1 VERDFI
7 LREVGLLSKK
17 LLKIL
22 RMITKDL
29 KDKEFVSGELIEE
42 LDYDESDIMDI
53 GEELENLE
61 FYDYLEDDE
70 LDILRGLIA
79 YILMKDSSYEKEEIL
94 SLIFAGGRR
103 IVWN

>member
-1 VERDFI
+1 M
-7 LREVGLLSKK
+7 SKK

-22 RMITKDL
+22 KMISRDL
-29 KDKEFVSGELIEE
+29 KDKEFVSDEMPET
-42 LDYDESDIMDI
+42 LDYDESDIFDI

-70 LDILRGLIA
+70 LDILKGLIA
-79 YILMKDSSYEKEEIL
+79 YILMKDSSREKEEIF

>member
-1 VERDFI
+1 M
-7 LREVGLLSKK
+7 SKK

-22 RMITKDL
+22 KMISKDL
-29 KDKEFVSGELIEE
+29 KDREFISDEILEA
-42 LDYDESDIMDI
+42 LDYDETDIMDI

-79 YILMKDSSYEKEEIL
+79 YILMKDSSREKEEIF

>member
-1 VERDFI
+1 
-7 LREVGLLSKK
+7 LSKK

-22 RMITKDL
+22 KMISKDL
-29 KDKEFVSGELIEE
+29 KDREFVSDEILEA
-42 LDYDESDIMDI
+42 LDYDETDIMDI

-79 YILMKDSSYEKEEIL
+79 YILMKDSSREKEEIF

>member
-1 VERDFI
+1 MISRD
-7 LREVGLLSKK
+7 LR
-17 LLKIL
+17 
-22 RMITKDL
+22 
-29 KDKEFVSGELIEE
+29 DKEFVSSEMLEA
-42 LDYDESDIMDI
+42 LDYDESDIIDI
-53 GEELENLE
+53 SEELENLE

-70 LDILRGLIA
+70 LDILKGLIA

>member
-1 VERDFI
+1 
-7 LREVGLLSKK
+7 
-17 LLKIL
+17 
-22 RMITKDL
+22 MISKDL
-29 KDKEFVSGELIEE
+29 KDREFISDEILEV
-42 LDYDESDIMDI
+42 LDYDETDIMDI

-79 YILMKDSSYEKEEIL
+79 YILMKDSSREKEEIF

>member
-1 VERDFI
+1 
-7 LREVGLLSKK
+7 LHEVRILSKK

-22 RMITKDL
+22 KMISKDL
-29 KDKEFVSGELIEE
+29 KDREFISDEILEV
-42 LDYDESDIMDI
+42 LDYDETDIMDI

-79 YILMKDSSYEKEEIL
+79 YILMKDSSREKEEIF

>member
-1 VERDFI
+1 M
-7 LREVGLLSKK
+7 SKK

-22 RMITKDL
+22 KMISRDL
-29 KDKEFVSGELIEE
+29 RSKEFVSGEMLET
-42 LDYDESDIMDI
+42 LDYDESDIIDI
-53 GEELENLE
+53 SEELENLE

-70 LDILRGLIA
+70 LDILKGLIA
-79 YILMKDSSYEKEEIL
+79 YILMKDSAYEKEEIL

>member
-1 VERDFI
+1 M
-7 LREVGLLSKK
+7 SKK

-22 RMITKDL
+22 KMISRDL
-29 KDKEFVSGELIEE
+29 KDREFVSEE
-42 LDYDESDIMDI
+42 ILEPLDYDETDILDI

-70 LDILRGLIA
+70 LDILKGLIA
-79 YILMKDSSYEKEEIL
+79 YILMKDSSREKEEIF

>member
-1 VERDFI
+1 
-7 LREVGLLSKK
+7 LSKK

-22 RMITKDL
+22 KMISRDL
-29 KDKEFVSGELIEE
+29 RNKEFVSGEVLEA
-42 LDYDESDIMDI
+42 LDYDESDIIDI
-53 GEELENLE
+53 SQELENLE

-70 LDILRGLIA
+70 LDILKGLIA

>member
-1 VERDFI
+1 
-7 LREVGLLSKK
+7 LHEVGILSKK

-22 RMITKDL
+22 RMISSDL
-29 KDKEFVSGELIEE
+29 KEKEFVSDEMLEA
-42 LDYDESDIMDI
+42 LDYDETDIMDI

-70 LDILRGLIA
+70 LDILKGLIA
-79 YILMKDSSYEKEEIL
+79 YILMKDSSREKEEIF

-103 IVWN
+103 IIWN

>member
-1 VERDFI
+1 M
-7 LREVGLLSKK
+7 SKK

-22 RMITKDL
+22 KMISKDL
-29 KDKEFVSGELIEE
+29 KDREFVSDDILET
-42 LDYDESDIMDI
+42 LDYDETDIMDI

-79 YILMKDSSYEKEEIL
+79 YILMKDSSREKEEIF
-94 SLIFAGGRR
+94 SLIFAGGKR

>member
-1 VERDFI
+1 M
-7 LREVGLLSKK
+7 SKK

-22 RMITKDL
+22 KMISRDL
-29 KDKEFVSGELIEE
+29 KDREFVSEE
-42 LDYDESDIMDI
+42 ILEALDYDETDIMDI

-70 LDILRGLIA
+70 LDILKGLIA
-79 YILMKDSSYEKEEIL
+79 YILMKDSSREKDEIF

>member
-1 VERDFI
+1 M
-7 LREVGLLSKK
+7 SKK

-22 RMITKDL
+22 KMISRDL
-29 KDKEFVSGELIEE
+29 KDKEFVSDEILEA
-42 LDYDESDIMDI
+42 LDYDETDIMDI

-79 YILMKDSSYEKEEIL
+79 YILMKDSSREKEEIF

>member
-1 VERDFI
+1 MISRD
-7 LREVGLLSKK
+7 LR
-17 LLKIL
+17 
-22 RMITKDL
+22 
-29 KDKEFVSGELIEE
+29 DKEFVSGEILEA
-42 LDYDESDIMDI
+42 LDYDESDIIDI
-53 GEELENLE
+53 SEELENLE

-70 LDILRGLIA
+70 LDILKGLIA

>member
-1 VERDFI
+1 M
-7 LREVGLLSKK
+7 SKK

-22 RMITKDL
+22 KMISKDL
-29 KDKEFVSGELIEE
+29 RDKEFVSGEVLET
-42 LDYDESDIMDI
+42 LKYDESDIIDI
-53 GEELENLE
+53 SEELENLE
-61 FYDYLEDDE
+61 FYDYLDDDE
-70 LDILRGLIA
+70 LDILKGLIA

>member
-1 VERDFI
+1 M
-7 LREVGLLSKK
+7 SKK

-22 RMITKDL
+22 KMISRDL
-29 KDKEFVSGELIEE
+29 KDREFVSDEMLEV
-42 LDYDESDIMDI
+42 LDYDETDIMDI

-70 LDILRGLIA
+70 LDILKGLIA
-79 YILMKDSSYEKEEIL
+79 YILMKDSSREKDEIF

>member
-1 VERDFI
+1 M
-7 LREVGLLSKK
+7 SKK

-22 RMITKDL
+22 KMISRDL
-29 KDKEFVSGELIEE
+29 KDREFVSDEILEA
-42 LDYDESDIMDI
+42 LDYNETDIMDI

-79 YILMKDSSYEKEEIL
+79 YILMKDSSREKEEIF

>member
-1 VERDFI
+1 M
-7 LREVGLLSKK
+7 SKK

>member
-1 VERDFI
+1 
-7 LREVGLLSKK
+7 LSKK

-22 RMITKDL
+22 KMISRDL
-29 KDKEFVSGELIEE
+29 KDREFVSEE
-42 LDYDESDIMDI
+42 MLEGLDYDETDIMDI

-79 YILMKDSSYEKEEIL
+79 YILMKDSSREKEEIF

>member
-1 VERDFI
+1 M
-7 LREVGLLSKK
+7 SKK

-22 RMITKDL
+22 KMISRDL
-29 KDKEFVSGELIEE
+29 KDKEFVSEE
-42 LDYDESDIMDI
+42 MLETLDYDESDILDI

-70 LDILRGLIA
+70 LDILKGLIA
-79 YILMKDSSYEKEEIL
+79 YILMKDSSREKEEIL

>member
-1 VERDFI
+1 M
-7 LREVGLLSKK
+7 SKK

-22 RMITKDL
+22 KMISRDL
-29 KDKEFVSGELIEE
+29 KDREFVSDEILEA
-42 LDYDESDIMDI
+42 LDYNETDIMDI
-53 GEELENLE
+53 GEELESLE

-79 YILMKDSSYEKEEIL
+79 YILMKDSSREKEEIF

>member
-1 VERDFI
+1 
-7 LREVGLLSKK
+7 
-17 LLKIL
+17 
-22 RMITKDL
+22 MISRDL
-29 KDKEFVSGELIEE
+29 KDNEFVSDEMLET
-42 LDYDESDIMDI
+42 LDYDESDIIDI

-70 LDILRGLIA
+70 LDILKGLIA

>member
-1 VERDFI
+1 M
-7 LREVGLLSKK
+7 SKK

-22 RMITKDL
+22 RMISRDL
-29 KDKEFVSGELIEE
+29 KDKEFVADEILEGM
-42 LDYDESDIMDI
+42 DYDESDILDI

-70 LDILRGLIA
+70 LDILKGLIA
-79 YILMKDSSYEKEEIL
+79 YILLKDSPYEKEDIF
-94 SLIFAGGRR
+94 SLLFAGGRR

>member
-1 VERDFI
+1 
-7 LREVGLLSKK
+7 VGILSKK

-22 RMITKDL
+22 KMISRDL
-29 KDKEFVSGELIEE
+29 KDREFVSNEILEV
-42 LDYDESDIMDI
+42 LDYDETDIMDI

-70 LDILRGLIA
+70 LDILKGLIA
-79 YILMKDSSYEKEEIL
+79 YILMKDSSREKDEIF

>member
-1 VERDFI
+1 
-7 LREVGLLSKK
+7 
-17 LLKIL
+17 
-22 RMITKDL
+22 MITKDL
-29 KDKEFVSGELIEE
+29 KDKEFVSEE
-42 LDYDESDIMDI
+42 MLETLDYDESDIMDI

>member
-1 VERDFI
+1 M
-7 LREVGLLSKK
+7 SKK

-22 RMITKDL
+22 KMISKDL
-29 KDKEFVSGELIEE
+29 KDREFISDDILEA
-42 LDYDESDIMDI
+42 LDYDETDIMDI

-79 YILMKDSSYEKEEIL
+79 YILMKDSSREKEEIF

>member
-1 VERDFI
+1 
-7 LREVGLLSKK
+7 
-17 LLKIL
+17 
-22 RMITKDL
+22 MISRDL
-29 KDKEFVSGELIEE
+29 KDREFVLDETLDG
-42 LDYDESDIMDI
+42 LDYDETDIMDI

-70 LDILRGLIA
+70 LDILKGLIA
-79 YILMKDSSYEKEEIL
+79 YILMKDSSREKDEIF